1 MLDADPASGEPT
13 VPAAP
18 CSRPQHVGVA
28 RSALAVGAGQVPPT
42 DVAARDLAAQERRL
56 RTEEREAAKVLL
68 ETAQAQLA
76 AQKSMAEGQRVAKA
90 DAQGQAD
97 DARAQAEAA
106 AAVVKESRAAMMELE
121 AARVSMRE
129 QLLVARAESEEQKAQ
144 LAGLLR
150 TGGLYG
156 YGH

>member
-1 MLDADPASGEPT
+1 MQPVDADAACGEPAI
-13 VPAAP
+13 PAAP
-18 CSRPQHVGVA
+18 RGGPQHVGVA
-28 RSALAVGAGQVPPT
+28 R
-42 DVAARDLAAQERRL
+42 
-56 RTEEREAAKVLL
+56 
-68 ETAQAQLA
+68 
-76 AQKSMAEGQRVAKA
+76 
-90 DAQGQAD
+90 D

>member
-1 MLDADPASGEPT
+1 M
-13 VPAAP
+13 
-18 CSRPQHVGVA
+18 
-28 RSALAVGAGQVPPT
+28 
-42 DVAARDLAAQERRL
+42 
-56 RTEEREAAKVLL
+56 LL

-76 AQKSMAEGQRVAKA
+76 AQKSMTEGQRVAKA

-97 DARAQAEAA
+97 DARAQAAQA
-106 AAVVKESRAAMMELE
+106 QAVVKESRAAMMELE

-129 QLLVARAESEEQKAQ
+129 QLLVARSEAEEGKAQ

>member
-1 MLDADPASGEPT
+1 MSVTTFVEPHTICSLRLSTILYTHRYTGDFQSPTMDTWCSTPTQRAAS
-13 VPAAP
+13 
-18 CSRPQHVGVA
+18 
-28 RSALAVGAGQVPPT
+28 PPSP
-42 DVAARDLAAQERRL
+42 L
-56 RTEEREAAKVLL
+56 
-68 ETAQAQLA
+68 
-76 AQKSMAEGQRVAKA
+76 
-90 DAQGQAD
+90 
-97 DARAQAEAA
+97 ARAHAEAA
-106 AAVVKESRAAMMELE
+106 RAVVKESRAAMMELE